1 MKPIITLVLSLFLHS
16 SVFSSIQPGDDLWIH
31 IDLWKRKLYL
41 MDGNQILDTFPVG
54 VGKEQSPTP
63 IGNWKVVE
71 KSRDWGGGFGPR
83 WLGLNV
89 PWGKYGIH
97 GTNRPHSIGRHTSH
111 GCIRLLN
118 PDIKALFP
126 KVPLGTRVYIEGPI
140 LGLGEGLPKTLV
152 RGDRGSL
159 VLLVQ
164 NRLRAAGYYHGPMDG
179 LFGAGLEEAVKRY
192 QRDHRLKVTAQIKL
206 VEYMQLGLWE

>member
-1 MKPIITLVLSLFLHS
+1 M
-16 SVFSSIQPGDDLWIH
+16 
-31 IDLWKRKLYL
+31 
-41 MDGNQILDTFPVG
+41 
-54 VGKEQSPTP
+54 
-63 IGNWKVVE
+63 VE

-97 GTNRPHSIGRHTSH
+97 GTNQPHSVGSHSSH

-118 PDIKALFP
+118 SDVEALFP
-126 KVPLGTRVYIEGPI
+126 KVPLGTQVHIEGPI
-140 LGLGEGLPKTLV
+140 LGLGESLPKTLV

-164 NRLRAAGYYHGPMDG
+164 NRLRAAGYYDGPMDG
-179 LFGAGLEEAVKRY
+179 WFGASLENAVKRY
-192 QRDHRLKVTAQIKL
+192 QRDHGLKVTAQIRL
-206 VEYMQLGLWE
+206 AEYQRLGLLE